1 MSYIISTTAGAVLIM
16 QLTQQNCQMLL
27 GWAVWVKFNSC
38 MCHRMGKAATHIIS
52 AVALQYKYKDMHRHK
67 HTHKYKHKYKQK
79 YKYKQCM
86 GKAGAATHI
95 SAVELQ
101 YKYKYKSTH
110 KHTYKSKYK

>member
-16 QLTQQNCQMLL
+16 QITQQNGQMLL
-27 GWAVWVKFNSC
+27 GRAVWVKFNSC

-86 GKAGAATHI
+86 GKAATHI
-95 SAVELQ
+95 SAVALQ

-110 KHTYKSKYK
+110 KRTYKSKYK